1 MLFEFVKTKLLLE
14 CMKKILPGHNGRDK
28 IDGFW
33 FEFSSSFF
41 VAALLTTELFRSHK
55 HFKMTKKNQKSRS
68 LVKQKLFQCF
78 FRNDPFQRKYF
89 SVTFLRSLMMTPL
102 CFDEANRFWN

>member
-1 MLFEFVKTKLLLE
+1 MLFEFVKKKLLLE

-55 HFKMTKKNQKSRS
+55 HFKMTKKNQKNLEVWSNKNYFKVS
-68 LVKQKLFQCF
+68 SETTH
-78 FRNDPFQRKYF
+78 FRENIFR
-89 SVTFLRSLMMTPL
+89 
-102 CFDEANRFWN
+102 